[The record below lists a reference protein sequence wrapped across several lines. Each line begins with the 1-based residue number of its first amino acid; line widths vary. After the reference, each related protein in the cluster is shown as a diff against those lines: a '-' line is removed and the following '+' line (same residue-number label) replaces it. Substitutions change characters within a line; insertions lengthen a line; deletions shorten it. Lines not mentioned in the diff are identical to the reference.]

1 MAMLRVFGSSTA
13 AILVTRPTL
22 TPRNSTGE
30 PTESPVIEPEKN
42 ITYVNRFWKN
52 LPDPKTTMATA
63 ASATAPMTKAPISV
77 FIGAVAL
84 AAVAIVVFGS
94 GRFFQ
99 KRFTFVMFFSGSI
112 TGLSVGSP
120 VEFRGVKVGQVTK
133 IAAVFDPKTL
143 NITIPVYIE
152 FDRKSLI
159 VTGRD
164 EASTEP
170 SPNQFYQ
177 PLLEKGLKAQLDIES
192 FITRQLYINIDFYP
206 DQPTTLV
213 GLDPRVPEIPT
224 IPSLQDQIVQMLQ
237 KLPEKIMT
245 VTDGIERLVNSPA
258 AQQSLRDLDALIR
271 GVATEVKPL
280 VASLT
285 STSDAARRT
294 FKQAE
299 KTLSLREGRSA
310 EIADS
315 ITETM
320 KKAGD
325 SLDQMRSTLSSYQK
339 VAAQNANVGYD
350 LTKTLG
356 DLDGAARSVRSLAE
370 YLELHPEAVLK
381 GKR

>member
-1 MAMLRVFGSSTA
+1 
-13 AILVTRPTL
+13 
-22 TPRNSTGE
+22 
-30 PTESPVIEPEKN
+30 VIGAF
-42 ITYVNRFWKN
+42 V
-52 LPDPKTTMATA
+52 
-63 ASATAPMTKAPISV
+63 V
-77 FIGAVAL
+77 GAVAL
-84 AAVAIVVFGS
+84 AVVAIVVFGS

-120 VEFRGVKVGQVTK
+120 VEFRGVRVGHVTK
-133 IAAVFDPKTL
+133 IAAVLDPKTL
-143 NITIPVYIE
+143 SIAIPVYVEI
-152 FDRKSLI
+152 DPRSLI
-159 VTGRD
+159 ISGSED
-164 EASTEP
+164 AASVFSSHTLYE
-170 SPNQFYQ
+170 

-206 DQPTTLV
+206 DKPTTLL

-271 GVATEVKPL
+271 GIATEVKPL

-294 FKQAE
+294 FRQAE
-299 KTLSLREGRSA
+299 KTLSLKEGRSA

-325 SLDQMRSTLSSYQK
+325 SLDQMRSTLGSYQK

-370 YLELHPEAVLK
+370 YLERHPEAVLK